1 MGYAIR
7 NLFCAVFLL
16 VIVFAVG
23 CKEEFAPPLAAKDVG
38 LLVVDGSLQLQSD
51 SSIFEL
57 SRTIPVGAAKTNPKE
72 LKAVIEVLS
81 ESNAILA
88 RSVELGNGRYA
99 ILSKNLSTTNKYQ
112 IRITTQ
118 NARQYLTTT
127 LIEPI
132 VTPAIDSVLW
142 EYDTIGRYGIQIS
155 VNTHDPLDKA
165 QYYRWEYTETWEYT
179 SYFQS
184 QEQYEPST
192 RTVVPRPAQNQI
204 YFCWM
209 NKNSN
214 DIVLASNAAIS
225 EKLIYKAPIKFIP
238 KGEDKFNYK
247 YSILVKQYAYP
258 EYAYDYWLELKKMT
272 ELGGSIFDSQP
283 TELNGNIQC
292 ITHPEEKVIG
302 CITAQTVTEKRI
314 FIRSGD
320 VDRRFFVG
328 FIPGDCIYDTIKTP
342 NDYPLY
348 FGNNNYI
355 PLYYEPGAGMLASIR
370 RCADC
375 HTRGGTN
382 VRPAFW

>member
-1 MGYAIR
+1 MGYTINNIWRAAFVLTI
-7 NLFCAVFLL
+7 FWGT
-16 VIVFAVG
+16 G
-23 CKEEFAPPLAAKDVG
+23 CKEEFAPPLVVTDVG

-57 SRTIPVGAAKTNPKE
+57 SRTRPVGTAKTNPKE
-72 LKAVIEVLS
+72 LKAVIEVLN
-81 ESNAILA
+81 ETNVVLA
-88 RSVELGNGRYA
+88 RSVELGNGRYVL
-99 ILSKNLSTTNKYQ
+99 LSKNLSTANKYQ
-112 IRITTQ
+112 LRITTQ
-118 NARQYLTTT
+118 NARQYLTTAPV
-127 LIEPI
+127 EPI
-132 VTPAIDSVLW
+132 ITPPVDSVLW
-142 EYDTIGRYGIQIS
+142 AYDTLGRYGIQIS
-155 VNTHDPLDKA
+155 VNTHDPLEKA

-209 NKNSN
+209 NKSS
-214 DIVLASNAAIS
+214 DEIILANNAAIS

-258 EYAYDYWLELKKMT
+258 QYAYDYWSQLKQMT
-272 ELGGSIFDSQP
+272 ELGGSIFDAQP
-283 TELNGNIQC
+283 TELNGNLKC
-292 ITHPEEKVIG
+292 TTHPEEKVIG
-302 CITAQTVTEKRI
+302 CVTAQTVTEKRI

-328 FIPGDCIYDTIKTP
+328 FIPGDCVYDTIKTP
-342 NDYPLY
+342 NDYSLY
-348 FGNNNYI
+348 FGNNNYV

-375 HTRGGTN
+375 RARGGTN
-382 VRPAFW
+382 VKPDFW